1 MFKSKKATDEWAA
14 WYQTV
19 KAKRDELSEADSSL
33 SEAKKEREA
42 SQHALTFHVRNAR
55 HMTSREIGEEPSAQ
69 DIQALMTRLEQL
81 ASSGPKTQKGEE
93 AQAYLHNVQQAYQN
107 LQQAGEAQQA
117 AGELKDERA
126 ESLAKVE
133 GRIPKATA
141 TTLEIIQKDMDEA
154 QAYRDGIAEK
164 LASLEGESGSL
175 TTAAQE
181 AVAAQEKLEEL
192 EALAAIGYGDETET
206 KAANTQ
212 HAKARTQVEKA
223 QADVS
228 RHQALQRGLRRKL
241 SEANVSLAHL
251 ELAYSAAATH
261 VHGEKLAQLET
272 HLVEYL
278 TGSDLTCLLEEIGRH
293 RRALEEAQPGA
304 SYGLPPEVTVELP
317 VLYFHP
323 DRAELSG
330 ERRTVQ
336 PI

>member
-19 KAKRDELSEADSSL
+19 KAKRDELSEADSAL

-42 SQHALTFHVRNAR
+42 SQHALRFHA
-55 HMTSREIGEEPSAQ
+55 HKASYLTSMVIGEEPSEQ
-69 DIQALMTRLEQL
+69 DIQALIARLEHL
-81 ASSGPKTQKGEE
+81 ASKRPKTQKGEE
-93 AQAYLHNVQQAYQN
+93 AQAYLHDVQQAHQN
-107 LQQAGEAQQA
+107 LQRDEEEQQA
-117 AGELKDERA
+117 AIGLREERA
-126 ESLAKVE
+126 QSLAKVE
-133 GRIPKATA
+133 RRNPKATA
-141 TTLEIIQKDMDEA
+141 STLDTIKKDMDEA

-164 LASLEGESGSL
+164 LAILEGESGSL

-251 ELAYSAAATH
+251 ELAHRAAATH
-261 VHGEKLAQLET
+261 VHGEKLTQLET

-278 TGSDLTCLLEEIGRH
+278 TGSDLTWLLAEIGRH

-304 SYGLPPEVTVELP
+304 SYGPAPEIGIKFP
-317 VLYFHP
+317 IMYFH
-323 DRAELSG
+323 S
-330 ERRTVQ
+330 ERRRFSGSTETVR
-336 PI
+336 PS